1 MNHALPAPQ
10 WGIAE
15 RSELSVRQAIRAT
28 TYAIACGEGLLR
40 FDGDLHRKA
49 KNVFASKSPESP
61 ACARM
66 RKACFSGKTKA
77 SRNATSWTKVAFS
90 GARRCTLRRPNL
102 RLYKSS
108 QQCDR
113 INYQSHI
120 YGNRS
125 AKLPYCSIPLP
136 FRCRPPEIPLPT
148 SCLDINQPIDLND
161 NSVVTG
167 ALFASEKP
175 FPLLAGSRLMTI
187 CAGVSRFSAN
197 LVVDEI
203 GDQAERP
210 LGVRRGQIP
219 GDERVRLAFETVK
232 RDRAA

>member
-1 MNHALPAPQ
+1 M
-10 WGIAE
+10 GIAE
-15 RSELSVRQAIRAT
+15 RSALSARQAIRAT

-49 KNVFASKSPESP
+49 KNVFASKSPESC

-136 FRCRPPEIPLPT
+136 FRCRPRKIPLLT
-148 SCLDINQPIDLND
+148 SSFDINQPIDLND
-161 NSVVTG
+161 NSVVKG
-167 ALFASEKP
+167 AVLASEKT
-175 FPLLAGSRLMTI
+175 FSSAGREP
-187 CAGVSRFSAN
+187 
-197 LVVDEI
+197 VD
-203 GDQAERP
+203 DD
-210 LGVRRGQIP
+210 LRRRIEVLSQFG
-219 GDERVRLAFETVK
+219 GG
-232 RDRAA
+232 

>member
-1 MNHALPAPQ
+1 MDQ
-10 WGIAE
+10 S
-15 RSELSVRQAIRAT
+15 R
-28 TYAIACGEGLLR
+28 
-40 FDGDLHRKA
+40 
-49 KNVFASKSPESP
+49 VFADP
-61 ACARM
+61 AAVPCAGRTC
-66 RKACFSGKTKA
+66 AYI
-77 SRNATSWTKVAFS
+77 N
-90 GARRCTLRRPNL
+90 P
-102 RLYKSS
+102 
-108 QQCDR
+108 QCDR
-113 INYQSHI
+113 FNYLSHV

-125 AKLPYCSIPLP
+125 GKLPYCSIPLP
-136 FRCRPPEIPLPT
+136 FRCRPRKIPLLT
-148 SCLDINQPIDLND
+148 SSFDINQPIDLND

-210 LGVRRGQIP
+210 LGVRRGRIP
-219 GDERVRLAFETVK
+219 VDEGVRLAFETVK